1 MQLAEKWIFVDVSVQ
16 DATIT
21 NQVLYLTE
29 LGKWP
34 KQGKNTPN

>member
-1 MQLAEKWIFVDVSVQ
+1 MQMAEKWIFVEVSVQ

-21 NQVLYLTE
+21 NQFLYLTE

-34 KQGKNTPN
+34 KQGKKTPN